1 MFWKKTAPVRTAAKP
16 AMSALAMAL
25 EPRMMFDGAV
35 AATAAEVA
43 DTQAADAQPTADASS
58 SHDTLAATPTGT
70 VDNRQ
75 EIVFVDG
82 QVQDYQQLLAGIK
95 PGTEVVVLDPKGDGL
110 KQISDYLSGRSGI
123 DAIHIVSHGLP
134 GQVTLGSL
142 ALDKAGLDARAADL
156 AQIGQSL
163 DVDGDIL
170 FYGCDVG
177 SGAAGQAFVN
187 QIAQLT
193 GADVAASNDPTGSV
207 SQGGDWTLEVTSG
220 SIEAVTPFS
229 ASAQQAFSGRL
240 FAGTLNFSG
249 PDAVIGTTVTDGD
262 ANSTDIPGVVIEIYS
277 ANSGN
282 TNSNSPWEY
291 YSDLFNNGTP
301 DAEGIVDASGDGTP
315 IVIIRSQD
323 GTDFSFTG
331 IKILDYLGAHPQI
344 TFEAFRDGISLGS
357 VTLTTDT
364 SDYISDF
371 TQSNGLTASIFQN
384 VDEIRIS
391 DPASGDGNLYV
402 GIDNIGFADVP
413 RPALVSAT
421 FSDNNLK
428 IGETSTVT
436 FTFNMAVTGF
446 TTTDLTVP
454 NGNISGLSSSDGGLT
469 WTGLFTPNASV
480 TDPANVITV
489 NLAGVNAVSGGLAG
503 TGTADSSN
511 YAIDTLAPSV
521 TSVTSSTA
529 NGTYKTGD
537 VISVQV
543 NFGETVTVAGTPQ
556 LTLETGSTDRV
567 VNYASGSGTN
577 SLTFTYTVQ
586 AGDSAADL
594 DYISTNAL
602 GLNGGTIRD
611 AAGND
616 AILSLATPGTAG
628 SLGANKDIVINSAP
642 GISNLNG
649 DSMAWAGAGNT
660 VVLDVGGNA
669 LLSDTEFG
677 ALNGGNGNWV
687 GASLTIQRNGTALSS
702 DILGF
707 NTVGALFTISG
718 SNLQSNGQTFAAFT
732 NVGGVLTITFT
743 SSVTA
748 ATTALVNDVAQRV
761 TYRNDTPAGDTT
773 IRYSLNDGTS
783 TVTADVVVTSDIIY
797 VTNTNDT
804 ATIDLS
810 NGVSFSEAVAIAALD
825 ATGSQTIV
833 FASSLAGQT
842 LNLNTVSINESL
854 TFDMDQ
860 ASGLV
865 LTGGTITLGGG
876 TTQTF
881 THGAGDTAA
890 INSIVAGSG
899 ALTKAG
905 AGELSLSGAGNT
917 FSGGT
922 SISAGTLTVSGGN
935 ALSDSGS
942 VSVASGATLA
952 LSGNEAVG
960 NLSGAGSINLG
971 NSTLSTNQSADTSFS
986 GTISGNG
993 GLTVSQSV
1001 SATYAL
1007 TLSGSNSYSGA
1018 TTLLNYGWLKLNGEA
1033 SISNSSAVQVNGNS
1047 VLTLLS
1053 DQTIGSLA
1061 SSAAT
1066 ASIQLGSYT
1075 LSAGGDNSSTTVAGV
1090 ISGNGALI
1098 KQGTGTLT
1106 LAGNN
1111 TYAGSTTVSAGT
1123 LSIASDANLG
1133 AGSLILA
1140 GSTLDISGATTID
1153 NAITLTGNSSIG
1165 NASAVT
1171 LSSAIS
1177 GAYDLS
1183 KTGSG
1188 TLTLSASNSYGATY
1202 VNAGTLSVSSDANLG
1217 SGAVNLAAGTTL
1229 ALTGA
1234 TTIDNAIILGGNA
1247 TLAASA
1253 NATVSGVVSGAFTL
1267 TKTGASTLT
1276 LSGANTYGATTVSA
1290 GTLSVASDGNL
1301 GSGALTLGAGTT
1313 LAVTSAATIDNNI
1326 ALSGSATVNTGA
1338 NTTLSGVISGGNNL
1352 TKTGASTLTLTGNNT
1367 YSGSTSVNT
1376 GTLSIA
1382 NDANLGAGS
1391 LNLANGT
1398 TLQITG
1404 STTID
1409 NALALTGVATINA
1422 GAAATLSGVISG
1434 SGSLTKSGSGSLTL
1448 SASNTNLGNTTVA
1461 AGTLVVDG
1469 STNNATTVASGA
1481 TLAGSGTL
1489 GGDVIVQSGGTLSPG
1504 GAGVATLTVNGNLTL
1519 NAGSTLALD
1528 INGASA
1534 GTGYDRVVVNGTV
1547 DVSGATLAVSHGY
1560 AAGSGES
1567 YTVIVNDAADAV
1579 TGTFSGVSEGGKF
1592 NAAGNGTELTTS
1604 YIGGSGNDLTLTA
1617 PIAPTV
1623 TSVSSSTPNGTYK
1636 IGDVITV
1643 TVRFDS
1649 AVNVTG
1655 TPTLTLE
1662 TGATDRVLNYVS
1674 GSGTDTLSFSYTVQ
1688 AGDSSADL
1696 DYTSSSA
1703 LSLNGGTIKDGANQ
1717 NAILTLAAPGAAGS
1731 LGANKA
1737 LVVDGVRPAATSIT
1751 LSDSNLRIG
1760 ETATVTVTFN
1770 ERVSGLDT
1778 ADFSVANGTLSG
1790 LSSSDGGLTWTATF
1804 TPSANISDATNLIIL
1819 DNTGVMD
1826 QAGNIGSGTT
1836 DSVNYAIDTQRPT
1849 ATIVVTDSVLKAG
1862 QTTTVTITFSE
1873 AVTGLGIGDFLVE
1886 NGTLSG
1892 LSSNDGGI
1900 TWTATLTPSA
1910 NVTDTTNLITL
1921 DNTGYTDVAGNAGT
1935 GSTDS
1940 NNYAIDTQRPTATIV
1955 VTDTA
1960 LKAGQGTT
1968 VTITFS
1974 EAVSGLTTA
1983 DFSVANG
1990 SLSGLSS
1997 ADGGITWTATLT
2009 PSANVTDPTNLVTLD
2024 NTGYTD
2030 AAGNTGTGTTD
2041 SNNYAIDSQRP
2052 TASIAVG
2059 NTSLS
2064 IGDSTTVTIT
2074 FSEAVT
2080 GLTIAD
2086 FTVANGALSNLSSN
2100 DGGVTWTATLTPS
2113 ADVASP
2119 TNQIT
2124 LANTGY
2130 TDTAGNTGSTPT
2142 DSNNYSVD
2150 TQRPTAT
2157 IVVNDTILAAGK
2169 TTTVTITFNEAVSG
2183 LALANFAVANG
2194 VLSNLSTSDNITWTA
2209 TLTPNA
2215 DTSDATNLITL
2226 NNSGVQD
2233 QAGNT
2238 GVGTTDSN
2246 NYAIDTQRPTA
2257 TSVLVTDTELK
2268 AGQSTTVTITF
2279 SEAVSG
2285 LTTTDFSV
2293 ANGMLSNLSSSDG
2306 GLTWTATLT
2315 PDANVTDA
2323 TNLITLDN
2331 TGYADA
2337 AGNTGTGITTSNN
2350 YTIDTQRPTA
2360 TIVVN
2365 DTALAVGETTAV
2377 TITFNEAVTGLNLAD
2392 FSVANGTL
2400 SNLSTTDN
2408 ITYTAI
2414 LTPSGN
2420 IADSSNVIT
2429 LNNAGVQDAAGNIGS
2444 GSTNSNNYT
2453 IDTQRPTATIQLSDA
2468 ALAAGET
2475 ATVTIT
2481 FNEAVTGLSLA
2492 DLSASNGTLSGLSS
2506 NDGGITW
2513 TAILTP
2519 AANVTASSNLITLNN
2534 AGVQDAAG
2542 NTGIGG
2548 TLSGNYAVDT
2558 VVPVIGS
2565 VSVPVSVQYNAGDTL
2580 TFVVN
2585 ASEAVLVN
2593 GTPRL
2598 ALDIGGTTVF
2608 ANYIAGSGTTTLVFQ
2623 YSVQP
2628 GLNDADGITVT
2639 GLQSNGGNLRDA
2651 TGNAMN
2657 LTLNN
2662 VGDTSGV
2669 RIDTTAPTAALALDQ
2684 AASSAGNVRYTL
2696 TFSEDV
2702 SGVDLSDFSLVST
2715 GNAQGTLSSLVQIDA
2730 RTYQITIS
2738 NVVGSGSLA
2747 LALNSSGTGISD
2759 SAGNVLIGGLVGQP
2773 YTQNQ
2778 TAGDP
2783 EFLANPTP
2791 NAPTTPSAASQ
2802 PNVPSA
2808 PPSSTTSPLFPPP
2821 LFEQPTL
2828 GGGIPPVGNIF
2839 MNNGALAPSYIAQ
2852 VFASSDSGA
2861 GNGSGIGFLGFGGG
2875 DGGVFGTSSFSSMFS
2890 KEVPL
2895 ESGEIQL
2902 RWGGSPSNGVGGGEI
2917 LGAPTLG
2924 QQLHEIGE
2932 SEQRQIRDLAWAF
2945 GQISLQ
2951 APNA

>member
-1 MFWKKTAPVRTAAKP
+1 
-16 AMSALAMAL
+16 
-25 EPRMMFDGAV
+25 MMFDGAV

-70 VDNRQ
+70 ADNRQ

-1382 NDANLGAGS
+1382 SDSNLGTGP

-1398 TLQITG
+1398 ILQITG
-1404 STTID
+1404 NTTLD
-1409 NALALTGVATINA
+1409 NALALTGLVTVNA
-1422 GAAATLSGVISG
+1422 GAAATLSGTISG
-1434 SGSLTKSGSGSLTL
+1434 TGSLIKAGASNLTL
-1448 SASNTNLGNTTVA
+1448 SGSNTNSGTTTVS

-1469 STNNATTVASGA
+1469 STASATTVASGA

-1489 GGDVIVQSGGTLSPG
+1489 GGDVTVQSGGTLSPG

-1519 NAGSTLALD
+1519 ASGSTLALD
-1528 INGASA
+1528 INGTTA

-1547 DVSGATLAVSHGY
+1547 DVSGAALAVTHGY
-1560 AAGSGES
+1560 AAGSGDS

-1579 TGTFSGVSEGGKF
+1579 TGTFSGVSEGSKF
-1592 NAAGNGTELTTS
+1592 NAADNGTELTTS
-1604 YIGGSGNDLTLTA
+1604 YIGGSGNDLSLTA

-1623 TSVSSSTPNGTYK
+1623 TSVSSSTANGTYK

-1643 TVRFDS
+1643 TVRFDG

-1662 TGATDRVLNYVS
+1662 TGATDRALNYVS

-1696 DYTSSSA
+1696 DYVSSSA

-1804 TPSANISDATNLIIL
+1804 TPSANISDATNLITL

-1849 ATIVVTDSVLKAG
+1849 ASIVVTDTTLKAG

-1873 AVTGLGIGDFLVE
+1873 AVTGLDIADFNVANGI
-1886 NGTLSG
+1886 LSN
-1892 LSSNDGGI
+1892 LSTSDNI
-1900 TWTATLTPSA
+1900 TYTATLTPGA

-1921 DNTGYTDVAGNAGT
+1921 DNTGYTDIAGNAGS

-2009 PSANVTDPTNLVTLD
+2009 PSTNVTDPTNLVTLD

-2052 TASIAVG
+2052 TASIVVG

-2119 TNQIT
+2119 TNKIT

-2157 IVVNDTILAAGK
+2157 IVVNDTILAAGE
-2169 TTTVTITFNEAVSG
+2169 TTTVTISFNEAVSG

-2215 DTSDATNLITL
+2215 NTSDATNLITL

-2257 TSVLVTDTELK
+2257 TSVLVTDTALK

-2481 FNEAVTGLSLA
+2481 FNEVVTGLSLA

-2657 LTLNN
+2657 LNLNN

-2791 NAPTTPSAASQ
+2791 NAPTTPSAAPQ

-2839 MNNGALAPSYIAQ
+2839 INNGALAPSYIAQ

>member
-1 MFWKKTAPVRTAAKP
+1 
-16 AMSALAMAL
+16 
-25 EPRMMFDGAV
+25 MMFDGAV

-70 VDNRQ
+70 ADNRQ

-142 ALDKAGLDARAADL
+142 ALDKAGLEARAADL

-177 SGAAGQAFVN
+177 SDAAGQAFVN

-521 TSVTSSTA
+521 TSVTSGTA

-783 TVTADVVVTSDIIY
+783 TVTADVVVTSDTIY

-833 FASSLAGQT
+833 FASNLAGQT

-881 THGAGDTAA
+881 TNGSGDTAA
-890 INSIVAGSG
+890 ISSLIAGSG

-905 AGELSLSGAGNT
+905 AGNLSLSGAGNT

-1111 TYAGSTTVSAGT
+1111 TYVGSTTVSAGT

-1382 NDANLGAGS
+1382 SDSNLGTGP

-1398 TLQITG
+1398 ILQITG
-1404 STTID
+1404 NTTLD
-1409 NALALTGVATINA
+1409 NALALTGLVTVNA
-1422 GAAATLSGVISG
+1422 GAAATLSGTISG
-1434 SGSLTKSGSGSLTL
+1434 TGSLIKAGASNLTL
-1448 SASNTNLGNTTVA
+1448 SGSNTNSGTTTVS

-1469 STNNATTVASGA
+1469 STASATTVASGA

-1489 GGDVIVQSGGTLSPG
+1489 GGDVTVQSGGTLSPG

-1519 NAGSTLALD
+1519 ASGSTLALD
-1528 INGASA
+1528 INGTTA

-1547 DVSGATLAVSHGY
+1547 DVSGAALAVTHGY
-1560 AAGSGES
+1560 AAGSGDS

-1579 TGTFSGVSEGGKF
+1579 TGTFSGVSEGSKF
-1592 NAAGNGTELTTS
+1592 NAADNGTELTTS
-1604 YIGGSGNDLTLTA
+1604 YISGSGNDLSLTA

-1623 TSVSSSTPNGTYK
+1623 TSVSSSTANGTYK

-1643 TVRFDS
+1643 TVRFDG

-1662 TGATDRVLNYVS
+1662 TGATDRALNYVS

-1696 DYTSSSA
+1696 DYVSSSA

-1804 TPSANISDATNLIIL
+1804 TPSANISDATNLITL

-1849 ATIVVTDSVLKAG
+1849 ASIVVTDTTLKAG

-1873 AVTGLGIGDFLVE
+1873 AVTGLDIADFNVANGI
-1886 NGTLSG
+1886 LSN
-1892 LSSNDGGI
+1892 LSTSDNI
-1900 TWTATLTPSA
+1900 TYTATLTPDA

-1921 DNTGYTDVAGNAGT
+1921 DNTGYTDIAGNAGS

-1974 EAVSGLTTA
+1974 EAVTGLTTA

-1997 ADGGITWTATLT
+1997 NDGGITWTATLT
-2009 PSANVTDPTNLVTLD
+2009 PGANVTDSTNVITL
-2024 NTGYTD
+2024 NNAGYTD
-2030 AAGNTGTGTTD
+2030 LAGNAGTGSTD

-2157 IVVNDTILAAGK
+2157 IVVNDTILAAGE

-2257 TSVLVTDTELK
+2257 TSVLVTDTALK

-2285 LTTTDFSV
+2285 LTTADFSV
-2293 ANGMLSNLSSSDG
+2293 ANGILSNLSSSDG

-2444 GSTNSNNYT
+2444 GSTNSNNYA

-2759 SAGNVLIGGLVGQP
+2759 SAGNVLIGGLVGLP

-2791 NAPTTPSAASQ
+2791 NAPTTPSAAPQ

>member
-43 DTQAADAQPTADASS
+43 DTQAADTQPTADASS
-58 SHDTLAATPTGT
+58 SHDNLAATPTGT
-70 VDNRQ
+70 ADNRQ

-142 ALDKAGLDARAADL
+142 TLDKAGLDARATDL

-163 DVDGDIL
+163 DIDGDIL

-193 GADVAASNDPTGSV
+193 GADVAASNDATGST

-249 PDAVIGTTVTDGD
+249 PDAALGTTVTDGQ

-291 YSDLFNNGTP
+291 YSDLFNDGTP
-301 DAEGIVDASGDGTP
+301 NAEGIVDASGDGTP

-331 IKILDYLGAHPQI
+331 IKVVDYMGVHAQI
-344 TFEAFRDGISLGS
+344 TFEAFRDGVSLGS
-357 VTLTTDT
+357 VTLTTDS
-364 SDYISDF
+364 SDFISDF

-391 DPASGDGNLYV
+391 DPSSGDGNLYV
-402 GIDNIGFADVP
+402 GLDNIGFADVP

-446 TTTDLTVP
+446 TTADLNVP
-454 NGNISGLSSSDGGLT
+454 NGNVSGLSSSDGGLT
-469 WTGLFTPNASV
+469 WTGLFTPNSSV
-480 TDPANVITV
+480 TDSTNVITV

-511 YAIDTLAPSV
+511 YAIDTQAPSV

-529 NGTYKTGD
+529 NGTYKVGD

-543 NFGETVTVAGTPQ
+543 NFGENVTVAGTPQ

-594 DYISTNAL
+594 DYISSNAL

-616 AILSLATPGTAG
+616 AILSLAAPGTAG
-628 SLGANKDIVINSAP
+628 SLGANKDIVINAAP

-649 DSMAWAGAGNT
+649 DSVAWAGTGNS
-660 VVLDVGGNA
+660 VVLDAGGNA

-677 ALNGGNGNWV
+677 ALNGGNGNWA

-702 DILGF
+702 DVLSF
-707 NTVGALFTISG
+707 NTIGALFTISG
-718 SNLQSNGQTFAAFT
+718 SNLQSNGQTFATFT

-743 SSVTA
+743 SSGTA

-783 TVTADVVVTSDIIY
+783 TVAANVVVTSDIIY

-842 LNLNTVSINESL
+842 LNLNTVSLNESL
-854 TFDMDQ
+854 TFDMTQ
-860 ASGLV
+860 ANGLT
-865 LTGGTITLGGG
+865 LTGGTITLAGG
-876 TTQTF
+876 TTQVFNVGFGYSAT
-881 THGAGDTAA
+881 
-890 INSIVAGSG
+890 ISSLVAGSG

-905 AGELSLSGAGNT
+905 AGEL
-917 FSGGT
+917 
-922 SISAGTLTVSGGN
+922 
-935 ALSDSGS
+935 
-942 VSVASGATLA
+942 
-952 LSGNEAVG
+952 
-960 NLSGAGSINLG
+960 
-971 NSTLSTNQSADTSFS
+971 
-986 GTISGNG
+986 
-993 GLTVSQSV
+993 
-1001 SATYAL
+1001 
-1007 TLSGSNSYSGA
+1007 TLSGSN
-1018 TTLLNYGWLKLNGEA
+1018 TN
-1033 SISNSSAVQVNGNS
+1033 
-1047 VLTLLS
+1047 
-1053 DQTIGSLA
+1053 
-1061 SSAAT
+1061 
-1066 ASIQLGSYT
+1066 
-1075 LSAGGDNSSTTVAGV
+1075 
-1090 ISGNGALI
+1090 
-1098 KQGTGTLT
+1098 TGT
-1106 LAGNN
+1106 
-1111 TYAGSTTVSAGT
+1111 TTVS
-1123 LSIASDANLG
+1123 
-1133 AGSLILA
+1133 
-1140 GSTLDISGATTID
+1140 
-1153 NAITLTGNSSIG
+1153 
-1165 NASAVT
+1165 
-1171 LSSAIS
+1171 
-1177 GAYDLS
+1177 
-1183 KTGSG
+1183 
-1188 TLTLSASNSYGATY
+1188 
-1202 VNAGTLSVSSDANLG
+1202 
-1217 SGAVNLAAGTTL
+1217 
-1229 ALTGA
+1229 
-1234 TTIDNAIILGGNA
+1234 
-1247 TLAASA
+1247 
-1253 NATVSGVVSGAFTL
+1253 
-1267 TKTGASTLT
+1267 
-1276 LSGANTYGATTVSA
+1276 
-1290 GTLSVASDGNL
+1290 
-1301 GSGALTLGAGTT
+1301 
-1313 LAVTSAATIDNNI
+1313 
-1326 ALSGSATVNTGA
+1326 
-1338 NTTLSGVISGGNNL
+1338 
-1352 TKTGASTLTLTGNNT
+1352 
-1367 YSGSTSVNT
+1367 
-1376 GTLSIA
+1376 
-1382 NDANLGAGS
+1382 
-1391 LNLANGT
+1391 
-1398 TLQITG
+1398 
-1404 STTID
+1404 
-1409 NALALTGVATINA
+1409 
-1422 GAAATLSGVISG
+1422 
-1434 SGSLTKSGSGSLTL
+1434 
-1448 SASNTNLGNTTVA
+1448 

-1469 STNNATTVASGA
+1469 STSSATNVASGA

-1489 GGDVIVQSGGTLSPG
+1489 GGNVTVQNGGTLSPG
-1504 GAGVATLTVNGNLTL
+1504 GSGVGTLTVNGNLTL
-1519 NAGSTLALD
+1519 NSGSTLALN
-1528 INGASA
+1528 INGATA

-1547 DVSGATLAVSHGY
+1547 NISSATLAVSHGY
-1560 AAGSGES
+1560 AAGSGDS
-1567 YTVIVNDAADAV
+1567 YTVIINDAADAV
-1579 TGTFSGVSEGGKF
+1579 TGTFSGISEGGKF

-1604 YIGGSGNDLTLTA
+1604 YIGGTGNDLTLTT
-1617 PIAPTV
+1617 PIAPTI
-1623 TSVSSSTPNGTYK
+1623 TNVSSSTANGTYK
-1636 IGDVITV
+1636 IGDVITINV
-1643 TVRFDS
+1643 QFDS

-1655 TPTLTLE
+1655 IPTLTLE
-1662 TGATDRVLNYVS
+1662 TGATDRVLSYVS

-1696 DYTSSSA
+1696 DYASTSA
-1703 LSLNGGTIKDGANQ
+1703 LSLNGGSIRDGANQ
-1717 NAILTLAAPGAAGS
+1717 AAVLTLAAPGAAGS

-1737 LVVDGVRPAATSIT
+1737 LVVDGVRPAATNIT
-1751 LSDSNLRIG
+1751 LSDTALSIG
-1760 ETATVTVTFN
+1760 ETATVTITFN
-1770 ERVSGLDT
+1770 ERVSGLT
-1778 ADFSVANGTLSG
+1778 TSDFTVANGSLSN

-1804 TPSANISDATNLIIL
+1804 TPSANVSDATNLITL
-1819 DNTGVMD
+1819 DNTGVQD
-1826 QAGNIGSGTT
+1826 LAGNTGSGTT
-1836 DSVNYAIDTQRPT
+1836 DSDNYAIDTESPT
-1849 ATIVVTDSVLKAG
+1849 ASIVVTDIELKAG
-1862 QTTTVTITFSE
+1862 QSTTVTITFSE
-1873 AVTGLGIGDFLVE
+1873 AVVGLTTADFTAA
-1886 NGTLSG
+1886 NATLSN
-1892 LSSNDGGI
+1892 LTTSDNI
-1900 TWTATLTPSA
+1900 TWTATLTPDA
-1910 NVTDTTNLITL
+1910 NVTDATNLITL
-1921 DNTGYTDVAGNAGT
+1921 DNFGYTDIAGNPGGAP
-1935 GSTDS
+1935 TDS
-1940 NNYAIDTQRPTATIV
+1940 NNYIIDTQRPTAISV
-1955 VTDTA
+1955 LVTDTT
-1960 LKAGQGTT
+1960 LKAGQSTT

-1974 EAVSGLTTA
+1974 ETVTGLDTA

-1990 SLSGLSS
+1990 TLSNLSS
-1997 ADGGITWTATLT
+1997 SDGGLTWTATLT
-2009 PSANVTDPTNLVTLD
+2009 PDADVTDATNLITLD

-2041 SNNYAIDSQRP
+2041 SNNYIIDSQRP
-2052 TASIAVG
+2052 TASIVVG

-2119 TNQIT
+2119 TNLIT

-2130 TDTAGNTGSTPT
+2130 TDTVGNTGSSPT

-2157 IVVNDTILAAGK
+2157 IVVNDTVLAAGE
-2169 TTTVTITFNEAVSG
+2169 TTTVTITFNEAISG
-2183 LALANFAVANG
+2183 LTLANFAVANG

-2215 DTSDATNLITL
+2215 NTSDTTNLITL

-2257 TSVLVTDTELK
+2257 TSVVVTDTALK

-2285 LTTTDFSV
+2285 LTTADFSV
-2293 ANGMLSNLSSSDG
+2293 ANGTLSNLSSSDG

-2331 TGYADA
+2331 TGYTDA

-2377 TITFNEAVTGLNLAD
+2377 TITFNEAVTGLSLAD

-2414 LTPSGN
+2414 LTPNGN

-2429 LNNAGVQDAAGNIGS
+2429 LNNTGVQDAAGNIGS
-2444 GSTNSNNYT
+2444 GSTNSNNYA
-2453 IDTQRPTATIQLSDA
+2453 IDTQRPTATIQLSDT

-2475 ATVTIT
+2475 AIVTIA

-2534 AGVQDAAG
+2534 TGVQDAAG

-2565 VSVPVSVQYNAGDTL
+2565 VSVPVGVQYNAGDTL

-2593 GTPRL
+2593 GAPRL
-2598 ALDIGGTTVF
+2598 ALDIGGATVF
-2608 ANYIAGSGTTTLVFQ
+2608 ADYIAGSGTTTLVFQ

-2639 GLQSNGGNLRDA
+2639 GLQSNGGSLRDA

-2662 VGDTSGV
+2662 VGDTSGI

-2715 GNAQGTLSSLVQIDA
+2715 GNAQGTLSGLVQIDA

-2759 SAGNVLIGGLVGQP
+2759 SAGNALIGGLVGQP

-2783 EFLANPTP
+2783 EFRANPTP
-2791 NAPTTPSAASQ
+2791 NVPTMPSAPPQ
-2802 PNVPSA
+2802 PNAPSA
-2808 PPSSTTSPLFPPP
+2808 PPSSTTSPLLPPP

-2828 GGGIPPVGNIF
+2828 GSGVPTVGNIF
-2839 MNNGALAPSYIAQ
+2839 INNGALAPSYIAQ

-2861 GNGSGIGFLGFGGG
+2861 GNGSGMGFLGFGGG
-2875 DGGVFGTSSFSSMFS
+2875 DGGVFGTSSFSSMFN
-2890 KEVPL
+2890 KDVPL

-2902 RWGGSPSNGVGGGEI
+2902 RWGTSSGNGLGGGEI
-2917 LGAPTLG
+2917 LGAPTLS
-2924 QQLHEIGE
+2924 QQLQEIGE
-2932 SEQRQIRDLAWAF
+2932 SEQRQIRDLAWAL
-2945 GQISLQ
+2945 GEIPLQ
-2951 APNA
+2951 MPQA

>member
-70 VDNRQ
+70 ADNRQ

-1382 NDANLGAGS
+1382 SDSNLGTGP

-1398 TLQITG
+1398 ILQITG
-1404 STTID
+1404 NTTLD
-1409 NALALTGVATINA
+1409 NALALTGLVTVNA
-1422 GAAATLSGVISG
+1422 GAAATLSGTISG
-1434 SGSLTKSGSGSLTL
+1434 TGSLIKAGASNLTL
-1448 SASNTNLGNTTVA
+1448 SGSNTNSGTTTVS

-1469 STNNATTVASGA
+1469 STASATTVASGA

-1489 GGDVIVQSGGTLSPG
+1489 GGDVTVQSGGTLSPG

-1519 NAGSTLALD
+1519 ASGSTLALD
-1528 INGASA
+1528 INGTTA

-1547 DVSGATLAVSHGY
+1547 DVSGAALAVTHGY
-1560 AAGSGES
+1560 AAGSGDS

-1579 TGTFSGVSEGGKF
+1579 TGTFSGVSEGSKF
-1592 NAAGNGTELTTS
+1592 NAADNGTELTTS
-1604 YIGGSGNDLTLTA
+1604 YIGGSGNDLSLTA

-1623 TSVSSSTPNGTYK
+1623 TSVSSSTANGTYK

-1643 TVRFDS
+1643 TVRFDG

-1662 TGATDRVLNYVS
+1662 TGATDRALNYVS

-1696 DYTSSSA
+1696 DYVSSSA

-1804 TPSANISDATNLIIL
+1804 TPSANISDATNLITL

-1849 ATIVVTDSVLKAG
+1849 ASIVVTDTTLKAG

-1873 AVTGLGIGDFLVE
+1873 AVTGLDIADFNVANGI
-1886 NGTLSG
+1886 LSN
-1892 LSSNDGGI
+1892 LSTSDNI
-1900 TWTATLTPSA
+1900 TYTATLTPGA

-1921 DNTGYTDVAGNAGT
+1921 DNTGYTDIAGNAGS

-2009 PSANVTDPTNLVTLD
+2009 PSTNVTDPTNLVTLD

-2052 TASIAVG
+2052 TASIVVG

-2119 TNQIT
+2119 TNKIT

-2157 IVVNDTILAAGK
+2157 IVVNDTILAAGE
-2169 TTTVTITFNEAVSG
+2169 TTTVTISFNEAVSG

-2215 DTSDATNLITL
+2215 NTSDATNLITL

-2257 TSVLVTDTELK
+2257 TSVLVTDTALK

-2481 FNEAVTGLSLA
+2481 FNEVVTGLSLA

-2657 LTLNN
+2657 LNLNN

-2791 NAPTTPSAASQ
+2791 NAPTTPSAAPQ

-2839 MNNGALAPSYIAQ
+2839 INNGALAPSYIAQ

>member
-1 MFWKKTAPVRTAAKP
+1 
-16 AMSALAMAL
+16 
-25 EPRMMFDGAV
+25 MMFDGAV

-70 VDNRQ
+70 ADNRQ

-156 AQIGQSL
+156 AQIEQSL

-177 SGAAGQAFVN
+177 SGAAGQAFVD

-783 TVTADVVVTSDIIY
+783 TVTADVVVTSDTIY
-797 VTNTNDT
+797 VTNVSDT
-804 ATIDLS
+804 ATIDAS
-810 NGVSFSEAVAIAALD
+810 NGVSFSEAVAIAAAD
-825 ATGSQTIV
+825 TTGSQTIV
-833 FASSLAGQT
+833 FASNLAGQT

-860 ASGLV
+860 ASGLR
-865 LTGGTITLGGG
+865 LTGGTITLAGG

-881 THGAGDTAA
+881 TNGSGDTAA
-890 INSIVAGSG
+890 ISSLIAGSG

-905 AGELSLSGAGNT
+905 AGNLSLSGAGNT

-952 LSGNEAVG
+952 LSDNEAVG

-1098 KQGTGTLT
+1098 KQGNGTLT
-1106 LAGNN
+1106 LAGSN
-1111 TYAGSTTVSAGT
+1111 TYMGSTTVSAGI

-1140 GSTLDISGATTID
+1140 GSTLDVSGATTID
-1153 NAITLTGNSSIG
+1153 NAISLTGNSSIG

-1171 LSSAIS
+1171 LSGAIS
-1177 GAYDLS
+1177 GAYDLT

-1229 ALTGA
+1229 AVTGA
-1234 TTIDNAIILGGNA
+1234 TTIDNAIA
-1247 TLAASA
+1247 LAGD
-1253 NATVSGVVSGAFTL
+1253 ATVSTTANTTLSGVISGAFTL
-1267 TKTGASTLT
+1267 TKAGASTLT
-1276 LSGANTYGATTVSA
+1276 LSSTNTYGATTVSA
-1290 GTLSVASDGNL
+1290 GTLNVASDSNL
-1301 GSGALTLGAGTT
+1301 GSGTVTLAGGST
-1313 LAVTSAATIDNNI
+1313 LAVTGATTIDNTI
-1326 ALSGSATVNTGA
+1326 TLSGNATVNTGA
-1338 NTTLSGVISGGNNL
+1338 DTTLSGVISGSNNL
-1352 TKTGASTLTLTGNNT
+1352 TKSGASTLTLTGSNT
-1367 YSGSTSVNT
+1367 FTGSTTVNA

-1382 NDANLGAGS
+1382 SDANLGAGA

-1489 GGDVIVQSGGTLSPG
+1489 GGDVIVQSGGILSPG

-1519 NAGSTLALD
+1519 ASGSTLALD
-1528 INGASA
+1528 INGTTA

-1547 DVSGATLAVSHGY
+1547 DVSGAALAVTHGY
-1560 AAGSGES
+1560 AAGSGDS

-1604 YIGGSGNDLTLTA
+1604 YIGGSGNDLSLTA

-1623 TSVSSSTPNGTYK
+1623 TSVSSSTANGTYK

-1643 TVRFDS
+1643 TVRFDG

-1662 TGATDRVLNYVS
+1662 TGATDRALNYVS

-1696 DYTSSSA
+1696 DYVSSSA
-1703 LSLNGGTIKDGANQ
+1703 LNLNGGTIKDGANQ

-1804 TPSANISDATNLIIL
+1804 TPSANISDATNLITL

-1849 ATIVVTDSVLKAG
+1849 ASIVVTDTTLKAG

-1873 AVTGLGIGDFLVE
+1873 AVTGLDIADFNVANGI
-1886 NGTLSG
+1886 LSN
-1892 LSSNDGGI
+1892 LSTSDNI
-1900 TWTATLTPSA
+1900 TYTATLTPGA

-1921 DNTGYTDVAGNAGT
+1921 DNTGYTDIAGNAGS

-2052 TASIAVG
+2052 TASIVVG

-2119 TNQIT
+2119 TNLIT

-2157 IVVNDTILAAGK
+2157 IVVNDTILAAGE
-2169 TTTVTITFNEAVSG
+2169 TTTVTITFNEAISG
-2183 LALANFAVANG
+2183 LTLANFAVANG

-2238 GVGTTDSN
+2238 GVGTIDSN

-2257 TSVLVTDTELK
+2257 TSVLVTDTALK

-2285 LTTTDFSV
+2285 LTTADFSV
-2293 ANGMLSNLSSSDG
+2293 ANGILSNLSSSDG

-2444 GSTNSNNYT
+2444 GSTNSNNYA

-2759 SAGNVLIGGLVGQP
+2759 SAGNVLIGGLVGLP

-2791 NAPTTPSAASQ
+2791 NAPTTPSAAPQ

-2951 APNA
+2951 AQNA

>member
-70 VDNRQ
+70 ADNRQ

-142 ALDKAGLDARAADL
+142 ALDKAGLEARAADL

-177 SGAAGQAFVN
+177 SDAAGQAFVN

-521 TSVTSSTA
+521 TSVTSGTA

-783 TVTADVVVTSDIIY
+783 TVTADVVVTSDTIY

-833 FASSLAGQT
+833 FASNLAGQT

-881 THGAGDTAA
+881 TNGSGDTAA
-890 INSIVAGSG
+890 ISSLIAGSG

-905 AGELSLSGAGNT
+905 AGNLSLSGAGNT

-1111 TYAGSTTVSAGT
+1111 TYVGSTTVSAGT

-1382 NDANLGAGS
+1382 SDSNLGTGP

-1398 TLQITG
+1398 ILQITG
-1404 STTID
+1404 NTTLD
-1409 NALALTGVATINA
+1409 NALALTGLVTVNA
-1422 GAAATLSGVISG
+1422 GAAATLSGTISG
-1434 SGSLTKSGSGSLTL
+1434 TGSLIKAGASNLTL
-1448 SASNTNLGNTTVA
+1448 SGSNTNSGTTTVS

-1469 STNNATTVASGA
+1469 STASATTVASGA

-1489 GGDVIVQSGGTLSPG
+1489 GGDVTVQSGGTLSPG

-1519 NAGSTLALD
+1519 ASGSTLALD
-1528 INGASA
+1528 INGTTA

-1547 DVSGATLAVSHGY
+1547 DVSGAALAVTHGY
-1560 AAGSGES
+1560 AAGSGDS

-1579 TGTFSGVSEGGKF
+1579 TGTFSGVSEGSKF
-1592 NAAGNGTELTTS
+1592 NAADNGTELTTS
-1604 YIGGSGNDLTLTA
+1604 YISGSGNDLSLTA

-1623 TSVSSSTPNGTYK
+1623 TSVSSSTANGTYK

-1643 TVRFDS
+1643 TVRFDG

-1662 TGATDRVLNYVS
+1662 TGATDRALNYVS

-1696 DYTSSSA
+1696 DYVSSSA

-1804 TPSANISDATNLIIL
+1804 TPSANISDATNLITL

-1849 ATIVVTDSVLKAG
+1849 ASIVVTDTTLKAG

-1873 AVTGLGIGDFLVE
+1873 AVTGLDIADFNVANGI
-1886 NGTLSG
+1886 LSN
-1892 LSSNDGGI
+1892 LSTSDNI
-1900 TWTATLTPSA
+1900 TYTATLTPDA

-1921 DNTGYTDVAGNAGT
+1921 DNTGYTDIAGNAGS

-1974 EAVSGLTTA
+1974 EAVTGLTTA

-1997 ADGGITWTATLT
+1997 NDGGITWTATLT
-2009 PSANVTDPTNLVTLD
+2009 PGANVTDSTNVITL
-2024 NTGYTD
+2024 NNAGYTD
-2030 AAGNTGTGTTD
+2030 LAGNAGTGSTD

-2157 IVVNDTILAAGK
+2157 IVVNDTILAAGE

-2257 TSVLVTDTELK
+2257 TSVLVTDTALK

-2285 LTTTDFSV
+2285 LTTADFSV
-2293 ANGMLSNLSSSDG
+2293 ANGILSNLSSSDG

-2444 GSTNSNNYT
+2444 GSTNSNNYA

-2759 SAGNVLIGGLVGQP
+2759 SAGNVLIGGLVGLP

-2791 NAPTTPSAASQ
+2791 NAPTTPSAAPQ